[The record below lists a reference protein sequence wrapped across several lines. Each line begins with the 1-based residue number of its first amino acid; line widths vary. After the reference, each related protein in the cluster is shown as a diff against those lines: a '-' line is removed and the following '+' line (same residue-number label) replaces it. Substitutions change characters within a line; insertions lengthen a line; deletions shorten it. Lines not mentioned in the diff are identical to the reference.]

1 MPLPIPQLNNLQSQ
15 QGFTLLELLVVVGI
29 LAVIA
34 GSTIFANRSQTI
46 DNAKVT
52 AAITEMQN
60 IRHALLQYKT
70 DNFELPDQESPADF
84 AFLFVKPTDDNNSDG
99 EEDIQP
105 WNHDYQTGWR
115 GPYLSS
121 GDSGLVDMSDNLDI
135 TGKKIHED
143 TNEKNLFVVT
153 SSAKTLIRGI
163 PDPFSF
169 KAIHALPD
177 PATFGSPTFTAAL
190 ALIDARTPCNET
202 IDNNQCLLDW
212 RLVGQDDP
220 DDPDFPYLPL
230 AQKGR
235 PYLAFDLDA
244 RDKARIVSMGPNG
257 KYDIGKMLD
266 SDGDEVSCASYPNT
280 TDDLILCLY

>member
-34 GSTIFANRSQTI
+34 GSTIFANRTQTI

-70 DNFELPDQESPADF
+70 DNFEFPDQESPADF

-105 WNHDYQTGWR
+105 WNNDYQKGWR
-115 GPYLSS
+115 GPYLAS
-121 GDSGLVDMSDNLDI
+121 GDDGLVDIGGNLDI
-135 TGKKIHED
+135 NGSGKPYIIDIDK
-143 TNEKNLFVVT
+143 KNLQ
-153 SSAKTLIRGI
+153 RGI
-163 PDPFSF
+163 PDPFIFAPVANGDS
-169 KAIHALPD
+169 KPLIS
-177 PATFGSPTFTAAL
+177 SPCDDSA
-190 ALIDARTPCNET
+190 DA
-202 IDNNQCLLDW
+202 NNKCLLDW
-212 RLVGQDDP
+212 RMVGQTDADDP
-220 DDPDFPYLPL
+220 LQ
-230 AQKGR
+230 QKGR
-235 PYLAFDLDA
+235 PYLAFDLDDI
-244 RDKARIVSMGPNG
+244 DKARIVSMGPNG
-257 KYDIGKMLD
+257 IYDSGTVSNCS
-266 SDGDEVSCASYPNT
+266 SDANT

>member
-34 GSTIFANRSQTI
+34 GSTIFANRTKTI

-70 DNFELPDQESPADF
+70 DNFEFPDQESPADF
-84 AFLFVKPTDDNNSDG
+84 AFLLEQDGLDDWNN
-99 EEDIQP
+99 
-105 WNHDYQTGWR
+105 DYQTGWR

-121 GDSGLVDMSDNLDI
+121 GDSGLVDIGDNLDFNGS
-135 TGKKIHED
+135 GKPYIIG
-143 TNEKNLFVVT
+143 
-153 SSAKTLIRGI
+153 SSAMTIQRGI

-169 KAIHALPD
+169 QPVTNGKDKP
-177 PATFGSPTFTAAL
+177 SSS
-190 ALIDARTPCNET
+190 TPCDDSPNA
-202 IDNNQCLLDW
+202 NNQCLLDW
-212 RLVGQDDP
+212 RMVGQTDADNP
-220 DDPDFPYLPL
+220 LP
-230 AQKGR
+230 QKGR
-235 PYLAFDLDA
+235 PYLAFDLPNKNDDA
-244 RDKARIVSMGPNG
+244 AIKEVKRVKARIVSMGPNG
-257 KYDIGKMLD
+257 KYDIGAVTHC
-266 SDGDEVSCASYPNT
+266 SSYVNT

>member
-34 GSTIFANRSQTI
+34 GSTIFANRTKTI

-70 DNFELPDQESPADF
+70 DNFEFPDQESPADF
-84 AFLFVKPTDDNNSDG
+84 AFLLEQDGLDDWNN
-99 EEDIQP
+99 
-105 WNHDYQTGWR
+105 DYQTGWR

-135 TGKKIHED
+135 TGKKTHED

-177 PATFGSPTFTAAL
+177 PATFGSPAFTAAL
-190 ALIDARTPCNET
+190 ALINARTPCNET
-202 IDNNQCLLDW
+202 VDNDKCLLDW
-212 RLVGQDDP
+212 RIVGQADNDDP
-220 DDPDFPYLPL
+220 FQ
-230 AQKGR
+230 QKGR
-235 PYLAFDLDA
+235 PYLAFDLDV
-244 RDKARIVSMGPNG
+244 REKARIVSMGLNG
-257 KYDIGKMLD
+257 KYEV
-266 SDGDEVSCASYPNT
+266 DEVTHCASYINE